1 MNETKGHVKF
11 LQWFAIALFLQLLY
25 FNIFKYVNILQDI
38 LVYGAYL
45 KSLSYSKKV
54 TPVKKYI
61 GIAIVLALVSNIF
74 SQQLLFYWSTVFIAG
89 IDLLIIMEFG
99 KILVSL
105 EQRYNAHGPTARV
118 LKKYVIIVFAVI
130 VSWTM
135 LSNLPRDWQI
145 GLLVLG
151 AFLLFVVN
159 IRLFFHVLSLRK
171 HVKKKSF
178 VVTYL

>member
-1 MNETKGHVKF
+1 MNETKDHVKL

-25 FNIFKYVNILQDI
+25 LNVFKYVNILQDI
-38 LVYGAYL
+38 LVYGAYI
-45 KSLSYSKKV
+45 KSLSYSRQV

-61 GIAIVLALVSNIF
+61 VIAIVLALVSNIF

-118 LKKYVIIVFAVI
+118 IKKYVIIVFAVI

-145 GLLVLG
+145 GLLMLG
-151 AFLLFVVN
+151 AFLLFAVN

-171 HVKKKSF
+171 HVKKRSF

>member
-1 MNETKGHVKF
+1 MNETKEHVKL

-25 FNIFKYVNILQDI
+25 LNSFTYINILQDI

-45 KSLSYSKKV
+45 KSLSYCKKA

-61 GIAIVLALVSNIF
+61 VIALVFVLVSNIF
-74 SQQLLFYWSTVFIAG
+74 STQLLFYWSTVFIAG
-89 IDLLIIMEFG
+89 MDLLIIMEFG
-99 KILVSL
+99 KILVAL
-105 EQRYNAHGPTARV
+105 EQRYNAYGPTARV
-118 LKKYVIIVFAVI
+118 LKKYVIVVFAVLI
-130 VSWTM
+130 SWTM

>member
-1 MNETKGHVKF
+1 M
-11 LQWFAIALFLQLLY
+11 
-25 FNIFKYVNILQDI
+25 
-38 LVYGAYL
+38 
-45 KSLSYSKKV
+45 
-54 TPVKKYI
+54 
-61 GIAIVLALVSNIF
+61 
-74 SQQLLFYWSTVFIAG
+74 
-89 IDLLIIMEFG
+89 DLLIIMEFC

-171 HVKKKSF
+171 HVKKKIICRYIFVKMTDHSF
-178 VVTYL
+178 CVTLFLQKAKGGNGCLNERKV